1 MCELT
6 FVPISAR
13 SHFYPVFAHLSL
25 VLCPVCLLVLHSQVV
40 LLLLLVLAGCKL
52 SWDRSISHIYGM
64 RSLSVLMTLGI
75 ILSDVRIDSIAR
87 DLRHSRNKIVRVVGR
102 GITVGVVY
110 MGSDVPKRLS
120 LPIRLELCLVAVANH
135 LNLNWLTPLL
145 F

>member
-1 MCELT
+1 
-6 FVPISAR
+6 
-13 SHFYPVFAHLSL
+13 
-25 VLCPVCLLVLHSQVV
+25 
-40 LLLLLVLAGCKL
+40 
-52 SWDRSISHIYGM
+52 
-64 RSLSVLMTLGI
+64 MTLGI